1 MKYWT
6 IPDQKRTKTQAAKIP
21 KLGFGTYRL
30 LHQTA
35 VSAVEEALKTG
46 FRHIDT
52 AQIYQNETEVGEGIR
67 LSGVPREEI
76 FLVTKVW
83 RDSLQ
88 PEKVIQTTKESLHR
102 LRMDYV
108 DLLLIHWPNSEVPLK
123 ETLSAMESLVRE
135 GKTRFIGVSNFP
147 SIILREAKSVCPLII
162 TNQVEYHT
170 LLSQD
175 KVLETLGELGMLLT
189 AYSPL
194 ARGEA
199 LQLQQV
205 KHIAEKHKKH
215 PAQIVL
221 RWLVDQENVATI
233 VKSQTSRRIQ
243 TNFDIFNFELTPED
257 RKTLHALGRNQRRL
271 IHPPFAPQWDR
282 LN

>member
-1 MKYWT
+1 MEYWT
-6 IPDQKRTKTQAAKIP
+6 AKDREQSINPEMKIP

-30 LHQTA
+30 FHQSA

-52 AQIYQNETEVGEGIR
+52 AQIYQNEKEVGEGIK
-67 LSGVPREEI
+67 LSKVPREEI

-83 RDSLQ
+83 RDSLK
-88 PEKVIQTTKESLHR
+88 PTKVVQTTKESLHR
-102 LRMDYV
+102 LGVDYV
-108 DLLLIHWPNSEVPLK
+108 DLLLIHWPNSEVSLT
-123 ETLSAMESLVRE
+123 ETLSAMESLVKE

-147 SIILREAKSVCPLII
+147 SVTLREAKKICPLII
-162 TNQVEYHT
+162 TNQVEYHA

-175 KVLETLGELGMLLT
+175 KLLKTLRELKMLLT

-199 LQLQQV
+199 LRLQQV
-205 KHIAEKHKKH
+205 RHIAEKHKKH

-221 RWLVDQENVATI
+221 RWLEDQKNVAAI
-233 VKSQTSRRIQ
+233 VKSQNSQRIR
-243 TNFDIFNFELTPED
+243 TNFDIFHFELDPED
-257 RKTLHALGRNQRRL
+257 KKTLHSLSHNQRRL
-271 IHPPFAPQWDR
+271 IDPPFAPHWDKI
-282 LN
+282 

>member
-6 IPDQKRTKTQAAKIP
+6 ITDQEQAKVP

-30 LHQTA
+30 FHQSA
-35 VSAVEEALKTG
+35 VSAVEEALKIG

-52 AQIYQNETEVGEGIR
+52 AQIYQNEKEVGEGIR
-67 LSGVPREEI
+67 FSKIPREEI

-88 PEKVIQTTKESLHR
+88 PEKVIQTTKESLRR

-108 DLLLIHWPNSEVPLK
+108 DLLLIHWPNPEVPLN

-135 GKTRFIGVSNFP
+135 GKTHFIGVSNFP
-147 SIILREAKSVCPLII
+147 SATLREAKKICPLII

-170 LLSQD
+170 LLSQE
-175 KVLETLGELGMLLT
+175 KMLATLRELGMLLT

-199 LQLQQV
+199 LRLQQV
-205 KHIAEKHKKH
+205 RHIAEKHKKH

-221 RWLVDQENVATI
+221 KWLVDQKNVAAI
-233 VKSQTSRRIQ
+233 VKSQAVQRIR
-243 TNFDIFNFELTPED
+243 TNFDIFHFELDPED

-271 IHPPFAPQWDR
+271 IDPPFAPQWDKA
-282 LN
+282 

>member
-6 IPDQKRTKTQAAKIP
+6 IKNREQAESQKTRVP

-30 LHQTA
+30 FHQSA

-52 AQIYQNETEVGEGIR
+52 AQIYQNEKEVGEGIR
-67 LSGVPREEI
+67 LSKTPREDI

-88 PEKVIQTTKESLHR
+88 PEQVIQTTKESLHH
-102 LRMDYV
+102 LKVDYV
-108 DLLLIHWPNSEVPLK
+108 DLLLIHWPNSEVPLN
-123 ETLSAMESLVRE
+123 ETLSAMESLVQE

-147 SIILREAKSVCPLII
+147 SVTLREAKKICPLII

-170 LLSQD
+170 LLSQE
-175 KVLETLGELGMLLT
+175 KMLETLRKLGMLLT

-199 LQLQQV
+199 LRLQQV
-205 KHIAEKHKKH
+205 RHIAEKHKKH

-221 RWLVDQENVATI
+221 KWLVDQENVVAI
-233 VKSQTSRRIQ
+233 VKSQTPQRIK
-243 TNFDIFNFELTPED
+243 TNFDIFHFELDPED
-257 RKTLHALGRNQRRL
+257 IKTLHALGRNQRRL
-271 IHPPFAPQWDR
+271 IDPPFAPQWDKV
-282 LN
+282 

>member
-1 MKYWT
+1 MNYWT
-6 IPDQKRTKTQAAKIP
+6 IPDQEHIKKQTVKIP

-30 LHQTA
+30 LHQNA

-52 AQIYQNETEVGEGIR
+52 AQIYQNETEVGKGIR
-67 LSGVPREEI
+67 LSRVPREEI

-83 RDSLQ
+83 RDSLR
-88 PEKVIQTTKESLHR
+88 PEKVIQTTKESLYR
-102 LRMDYV
+102 LKVDYV
-108 DLLLIHWPNSEVPLK
+108 DLLLIHWPNSEVPLN
-123 ETLSAMESLVRE
+123 ETLSAMEFLVKK

-147 SIILREAKSVCPLII
+147 SILLREAKNICPLII

-175 KVLETLGELGMLLT
+175 KVLEMLRELGMFLT

-221 RWLVDQENVATI
+221 KWLVDQSDVAAI
-233 VKSQTSRRIQ
+233 VKSQNSKRIQ
-243 TNFDIFNFELTPED
+243 TNFDIFHFELTPED

-282 LN
+282 ID

>member
-1 MKYWT
+1 MEYWT
-6 IPDQKRTKTQAAKIP
+6 VKDQKQTNNQEMKIP

-30 LHQTA
+30 FHQSA

-52 AQIYQNETEVGEGIR
+52 AQIYQNEKEVGEGIK
-67 LSGVPREEI
+67 LSKVPRNEI

-88 PEKVIQTTKESLHR
+88 PKKVVQTTKESLHR
-102 LRMDYV
+102 LGVDYV
-108 DLLLIHWPNSEVPLK
+108 DLLLIHWPNSEVPLN
-123 ETLSAMESLVRE
+123 ETLSAMESLVNE
-135 GKTRFIGVSNFP
+135 GKVRFIGVSNFP
-147 SIILREAKSVCPLII
+147 SVTLREAKKIYPLII

-175 KVLETLGELGMLLT
+175 KILKTLRELGMFLT

-199 LQLQQV
+199 LGLQQV
-205 KHIAEKHKKH
+205 RHIAEKHKKH

-221 RWLVDQENVATI
+221 KWLVDQENVVAI
-233 VKSQTSRRIQ
+233 VKSQNSQSIRI
-243 TNFDIFNFELTPED
+243 NFDIFHFELDPED
-257 RKTLHALGRNQRRL
+257 KKTLHALSRNQRRL
-271 IHPPFAPQWDR
+271 IDPPFAPQWDKI
-282 LN
+282 

>member
-6 IPDQKRTKTQAAKIP
+6 IPNREHTQNQAVQIP
-21 KLGFGTYRL
+21 KLGFGTYGL
-30 LHQTA
+30 LRQTA

-52 AQIYQNETEVGEGIR
+52 AQIYQNEKEVGEGIK
-67 LSGVPREEI
+67 LSKVPREEI

-88 PEKVIQTTKESLHR
+88 PEKVIQTTKESLLR
-102 LRMDYV
+102 LSVDYV
-108 DLLLIHWPNSEVPLK
+108 DLLLIHWPNSEVPLE
-123 ETLSAMESLVRE
+123 ETLSAMESLVEE

-147 SIILREAKSVCPLII
+147 SVTLKEAKNICPLII

-175 KVLETLGELGMLLT
+175 KILKTLRELGMLLT

-194 ARGEA
+194 ARGAA

-205 KHIAEKHKKH
+205 RHIAEKHKKH
-215 PAQIVL
+215 PEQIVL
-221 RWLVDQENVATI
+221 KWLVDQENVAAI
-233 VKSQTSRRIQ
+233 VKSQNSKRIQ
-243 TNFDIFNFELTPED
+243 INFDIFHFELDPED
-257 RKTLHALGRNQRRL
+257 RKTLHALSRNQRRL

-282 LN
+282 ID